1 MSGNDTKLCPNCG
14 QNIDASKFFLH
25 ERMCSLNIKK
35 CPKCNKPFTVD
46 ELEEHIEEVHG
57 EAECEYCKKKFP
69 KIEIENHKKKCDSK
83 MVPCS
88 YCELDILLS
97 ELKEHQKAC
106 GAITEP
112 CEKCGRYIQRKEME
126 RHLLEGCPPPKND
139 RRSVEVVHNSN
150 NKYSLGNSNNNQNN
164 YYNYFPIND
173 FLFEDVLDENK
184 GKLDIKSNNIKP
196 NPLARPASTKKV
208 PKNNTKKHVNK
219 TGKNKINKE
228 YNDVKDIIN
237 KKNSIN
243 TNNNDKNKHT
253 SHHNNNNNNKIN
265 INENSTNIKV
275 GGNKNSINED
285 KNKNNINDK
294 GRILL
299 KPATK
304 SKMPINPNSNYFNTK
319 NTTKHSTNTNRGNL
333 KKNSKEKISEKEMR
347 KIKEKEKEKKKK
359 SNEVKIMPKL
369 NNNNNNNKKGII
381 TDEDYIAN
389 YNFEDI
395 DEEQFLQQA
404 IEQSIKEQAKK

>member
-228 YNDVKDIIN
+228 YKDVKDIIN

-253 SHHNNNNNNKIN
+253 SHHNNNKIN

-347 KIKEKEKEKKKK
+347 KTKEKKKEKKKK

>member
-253 SHHNNNNNNKIN
+253 SHNNNNKIN

-347 KIKEKEKEKKKK
+347 KTKEKEKEKKKK

-369 NNNNNNNKKGII
+369 NNNNNNNNNNKKGII

>member
-253 SHHNNNNNNKIN
+253 SHNNNNKIN

-347 KIKEKEKEKKKK
+347 KTKEKEKEKKKK

>member
-1 MSGNDTKLCPNCG
+1 
-14 QNIDASKFFLH
+14 
-25 ERMCSLNIKK
+25 
-35 CPKCNKPFTVD
+35 
-46 ELEEHIEEVHG
+46 
-57 EAECEYCKKKFP
+57 
-69 KIEIENHKKKCDSK
+69 
-83 MVPCS
+83 
-88 YCELDILLS
+88 
-97 ELKEHQKAC
+97 
-106 GAITEP
+106 
-112 CEKCGRYIQRKEME
+112 ME

-237 KKNSIN
+237 KKNSIK

-253 SHHNNNNNNKIN
+253 SHHNNNNNKIN

-347 KIKEKEKEKKKK
+347 KTKEKEKEKEKKKK

-369 NNNNNNNKKGII
+369 NNNNNNKKGII

>member
-14 QNIDASKFFLH
+14 QNIDTSKFFLH

-253 SHHNNNNNNKIN
+253 SHHNNNNNKIN

-347 KIKEKEKEKKKK
+347 KTKEKEKEKKKK

>member
-1 MSGNDTKLCPNCG
+1 MSVNDIKLCPNCG

-46 ELEEHIEEVHG
+46 ELEEHMEEAHG

-69 KIEIENHKKKCDSK
+69 KMEIENHKKKCDSK

-106 GAITEP
+106 GAISEP

-150 NKYSLGNSNNNQNN
+150 NKYSLGNNNQNLNN

-173 FLFEDVLDENK
+173 FLYEDILDENK
-184 GKLDIKSNNIKP
+184 GKIDIKTNNNIKP
-196 NPLARPASTKKV
+196 SSLARPASTKKV
-208 PKNNTKKHVNK
+208 PKNNNKKHINK
-219 TGKNKINKE
+219 TGNNKNNKE

-237 KKNSIN
+237 KKNS
-243 TNNNDKNKHT
+243 TKANNNDKNKH
-253 SHHNNNNNNKIN
+253 SHHLNNNNKIN
-265 INENSTNIKV
+265 ENSINIKV
-275 GGNKNSINED
+275 SGNKNSINED

-299 KPATK
+299 KPAIK
-304 SKMPINPNSNYFNTK
+304 SKVPINPNSNHFNKT
-319 NTTKHSTNTNRGNL
+319 NNSIKHSTNTNKGNL

-347 KIKEKEKEKKKK
+347 KTKEKEKKKK
-359 SNEVKIMPKL
+359 NNEVKILPKS
-369 NNNNNNNKKGII
+369 NNNNINNNKKKGVI

-389 YNFEDI
+389 YNFEVI

-404 IEQSIKEQAKK
+404 IEQSIRDQAKK

>member
-97 ELKEHQKAC
+97 ELKEHQRSC

-253 SHHNNNNNNKIN
+253 SHHNNNKIN

-347 KIKEKEKEKKKK
+347 KTKEKEKEKKKK

>member
-253 SHHNNNNNNKIN
+253 SHHNNNKIN

-347 KIKEKEKEKKKK
+347 KTKEKKKK

>member
-253 SHHNNNNNNKIN
+253 SHHNNNKIN

-347 KIKEKEKEKKKK
+347 KTKEKEKEKKKK